1 MAQKIKGDYTPP
13 KKRGPKCKYPWDT
26 WLNGERWRLEQGEDF
41 QAELDDME
49 RLIRRTAKKRGLATV
64 VVNKED
70 DGLVVRAVLRQPK
83 GSNSS
88 AKRSTPN
95 PKRK

>member
-26 WLNGERWRLEQGEDF
+26 WLNGERWRLVQGEDF
-41 QAELDDME
+41 EAELDDMVK
-49 RLIRRTAKKRGLATV
+49 LIRRTAKKRGLTTV

-70 DGLVVRAVLRQPK
+70 AGLVVRAVLRQPK
-83 GSNSS
+83 GSNS
-88 AKRSTPN
+88 AKRSTP
-95 PKRK
+95 PTKRK